1 MKKRTY
7 LSLTLSLTLAGVGAF
22 AVPLPANGVE
32 PPLTGEEG
40 PPPATDVFQPLL
52 EPGDALPADS
62 VAPVLPDAPAVLP
75 PELFPETGP
84 GSDGVDGLPLDGPP
98 GSPLPGDS
106 FIPPPPGEPPLLPP
120 PGLPPA
126 VDPAPTIPGMEM
138 AARAFWHRSPR
149 EARETARRE
158 KKPMLIFFYQKWKS
172 APGGAAAGI
181 AGSGGDALPDPNIAV
196 SDDLLASPEFVAF
209 AQRSLVLTYLF
220 YPIGIP
226 GSKYT
231 PEQLTAL
238 RNFKE
243 YFKVKGFPTL
253 ILLDE
258 NGREIERVKGYS
270 RIRTGRGVNL
280 NASEP
285 ILERL
290 KTAVARRETV
300 IQAAE
305 EKHRRLTSQNFRD
318 FTSKTGSRLF
328 AKLVSC
334 SPTEVVLMDE
344 NNTLRR
350 VSPEQL
356 WIVDLALIHRQLKSE
371 QQAAIS
377 R

>member
-1 MKKRTY
+1 MA
-7 LSLTLSLTLAGVGAF
+7 LAGTFVM
-22 AVPLPANGVE
+22 PQPAPGVE
-32 PPLTGEEG
+32 PPLPGEEG
-40 PPPATDVFQPLL
+40 PPPTTDVFQPLL
-52 EPGDALPADS
+52 QPGDSLPPDS
-62 VAPVLPDAPAVLP
+62 VAPVHPDGPAVLP
-75 PELFPETGP
+75 PELFPESGP
-84 GSDGVDGLPLDGPP
+84 ASDGVDGLPLPLDGPP
-98 GSPLPGDS
+98 ELPGSATPGDS
-106 FIPPPPGEPPLLPP
+106 LLPPPSGEPSLLPP
-120 PGLPPA
+120 PGTPA
-126 VDPAPTIPGMEM
+126 ATDPAPSIPGMEL

-172 APGGAAAGI
+172 APGGASAGI
-181 AGSGGDALPDPNIAV
+181 AGSNNSAPLADPNISI

-209 AQRSLVLTYLF
+209 AQRSLVLTRLF

-231 PEQLTAL
+231 PEQLAAL
-238 RNFKE
+238 QNFKE

-290 KTAVARRETV
+290 KTAVARREAV

-305 EKHRRLTSQNFRD
+305 EKRRRLTSQNFRE
-318 FTSKTGSRLF
+318 FTSKTGSKLF

-344 NNTLRR
+344 NNALRR

-356 WIVDLALIHRQLKSE
+356 WIVDLALIHRQLKAE
-371 QQAAIS
+371 QQAALA

>member
-1 MKKRTY
+1 MKSRT
-7 LSLTLSLTLAGVGAF
+7 LLSLTLAGAF
-22 AVPLPANGVE
+22 AVPFPAYAVE
-32 PPLTGEEG
+32 PPLPGEEG

-52 EPGDALPADS
+52 KPGDALPADS

-84 GSDGVDGLPLDGPP
+84 GSDGVDGLPLPYDGPP
-98 GSPLPGDS
+98 GVPGSPVPGDS
-106 FIPPPPGEPPLLPP
+106 LIPPPPGEPPLLPP
-120 PGLPPA
+120 PGTPPSTE
-126 VDPAPTIPGMEM
+126 PAPSIPGMEL

-181 AGSGGDALPDPNIAV
+181 AGSGGDALPDPNIAI

-209 AQRSLVLTYLF
+209 AQRSLVLTRLF

-226 GSKYT
+226 GSKYS
-231 PEQLTAL
+231 PEQLAAL
-238 RNFKE
+238 KNFKE

-290 KTAVARRETV
+290 KTAVSRRETV

-305 EKHRRLTSQNFRD
+305 EKHRRLTSQNFRE
-318 FTSKTGSRLF
+318 FTSKTGSKLF

-334 SPTEVVLMDE
+334 TPTEVVLMDE
-344 NNTLRR
+344 NNALRR
-350 VSPEQL
+350 ISPEQL
-356 WIVDLALIHRQLKSE
+356 WIVDLALIHRQLKAE
-371 QQAAIS
+371 QQAAVS